1 MYKIYINK
9 IPKTYDE
16 NQRHI
21 NEEIFYINGKEDSIL
36 SQKLTQIDHRPK
48 YKTQNNK
55 TSTRPHRRN
64 PK

>member
-1 MYKIYINK
+1 MMKIKGTLMKRYSILMV
-9 IPKTYDE
+9 
-16 NQRHI
+16 
-21 NEEIFYINGKEDSIL
+21 GEDSIL
-36 SQKLTQIDHRPK
+36 SKNQLKIDHRPK